1 MSDDLGAVRFGDLAA
16 VQYHGLAGISR
27 SCLDAV
33 RRILS
38 FGERAD
44 LAILLTSGGRH
55 AFLLLSAR
63 HGDIA
68 IKSGFSSGYSG
79 EGPAALADALNC
91 LTAANIEI
99 EEVEAPA
106 QLLDRLDLSAMTMA
120 DLDLIQ
126 RRPDIR
132 PSRWYDY
139 VYAVRGDDVERNR
152 AWSSYPE
159 VMPWHSIDS
168 RLHDL
173 AATFAE
179 SPDRAILE
187 GFRRLEDIV
196 RKRIGSREHG
206 AKLFSIA
213 FAGDKPALQWHERLA
228 TTELQFEMADDLQH
242 APDGGMPEL
251 IDRGEQIGRAQ
262 LFTGAYQAF
271 RNPRAHRQLDMP
283 GHDALSEFLVLNQL
297 FLFEGAAVVTL
308 ESGIGE

>member
-1 MSDDLGAVRFGDLAA
+1 MSHDLGAVRFGDLAA

-79 EGPAALADALNC
+79 EGPAALAGALNS
-91 LTAANIEI
+91 LAAANIDI

-120 DLDLIQ
+120 DLDLIHH
-126 RRPDIR
+126 RPPIR

-139 VYAVRGDDVERNR
+139 VYAVHRDDAERNR

-159 VMPWHSIDS
+159 VMPWHLIDS

-179 SPDRAILE
+179 DPDRAILE

-196 RKRIGSREHG
+196 RKRIDSREHG

-213 FAGDKPALQWHERLA
+213 FAGDTPAMQWHDRSEA
-228 TTELQFEMADDLQH
+228 APLQFETTGALQH
-242 APDGGMPEL
+242 TLDSGTPEL

-271 RNPRAHRQLDMP
+271 RNPRAHRQLDIQGQVP
-283 GHDALSEFLVLNQL
+283 LSEFLVLNQL
-297 FLFEGAAVVTL
+297 FLFERAAVGTP
-308 ESGIGE
+308 EHKRSA

>member
-55 AFLLLSAR
+55 AVLLLSAR

-68 IKSGFSSGYSG
+68 IKSGFSSGYRG
-79 EGPAALADALNC
+79 EGPAALADALNS
-91 LTAANIEI
+91 LAAANINI

-120 DLDLIQ
+120 DLDLI
-126 RRPDIR
+126 RRRSPIR

-139 VYAVRGDDVERNR
+139 IYAARGDDAERNR

-159 VMPWHSIDS
+159 VMPWRSIDS

-179 SPDRAILE
+179 DPDRAILE

-213 FAGDKPALQWHERLA
+213 FAGDKPALQWHEKPA
-228 TTELQFEMADDLQH
+228 TTVLDFEMTDTLQPH
-242 APDGGMPEL
+242 LDGGMPEL

-271 RNPRAHRQLDMP
+271 RNPRAHRRLDMP
-283 GHDALSEFLVLNQL
+283 GLDPLSEFLVLNQL
-297 FLFEGAAVVTL
+297 FLFEGAAVVTP
-308 ESGIGE
+308 ESGSGE